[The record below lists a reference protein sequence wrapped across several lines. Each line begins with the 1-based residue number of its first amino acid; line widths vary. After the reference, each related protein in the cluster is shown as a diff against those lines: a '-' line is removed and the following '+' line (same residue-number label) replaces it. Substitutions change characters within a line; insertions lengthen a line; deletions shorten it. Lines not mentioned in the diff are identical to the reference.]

1 MAVFGK
7 MKVKIQL
14 KLTYIEKRDFKQESN
29 VMNDTRSK
37 QLKVKHR

>member
-1 MAVFGK
+1 MAVFGN

-14 KLTYIEKRDFKQESN
+14 KLTYIEKRDFKQEN
-29 VMNDTRSK
+29 TLMNDTRSK